1 VTGVFKNKKGM
12 SLMEILVGSL
22 MFALIA
28 ITVTAVLSP
37 MMLTYMR
44 ANDLA
49 EYNKLLDN
57 VGNII
62 VSDLSRASEAL
73 PVSGENSVVI
83 TVSRGNTVEY
93 TAYGG
98 SLLRNGDPVF
108 PAGFYKG
115 KTVSFDVSETT
126 PGYTVT
132 VTVSS
137 TGRPAAVGVTL
148 ERDYS
153 ALPLMLIEN

>member
-1 VTGVFKNKKGM
+1 
-12 SLMEILVGSL
+12 MEILVGSL

-37 MMLTYMR
+37 MILTFMR
-44 ANDLA
+44 ANDLT
-49 EYNKLLDN
+49 EYNKVLDN

-62 VSDLSRASEAL
+62 VSDISRASEAL
-73 PVSGENSVVI
+73 PASGENNVAI
-83 TVSRGNTVEY
+83 TVSNGNTVVY
-93 TAYGG
+93 TAPGG
-98 SLLRNGDPVF
+98 SLLRNGEPVF
-108 PAGFYKG
+108 PPGFYKN
-115 KTVSFDVSETT
+115 KTVSFEVSQTT

-137 TGRPAAVGVTL
+137 EGRPAAVGVTL

-153 ALPLMLIEN
+153 VLPLMLIEN